1 MLTLTCASFFNRKAE
16 ESLPVSVCLFMIL
29 LYLAGIAGV
38 IAHVLELIALYV
50 ICGSLFFILLSVILK
65 KQSIKGVLS
74 SCFCLLRSPGILFYL
89 LLTAFFSAAVLHMR
103 VTNWDDLHYW
113 AIFPKNM
120 AMINGVPSGDMEC
133 TFYRDY
139 FPVVQYLYY
148 PVFRLTGGFSEPAMF
163 AVNYALIFLFLL
175 PLFTKRD
182 GQSVPVYVASLLSGT
197 VLPFACTFQM
207 LHCLGVDS
215 IMTFLFGVLIIYVFD
230 EKRDLFYFLRILIL
244 TTTLTLMKTTAVI
257 FSSVVIALF
266 FVKNLKRTKRF
277 FLSLLGLLLSN
288 GLFYMS
294 WKVFCR
300 IKGNTTYLSDNL
312 SRSLGKGGIVF
323 PSYTADTV
331 KHFIKALF
339 TLPLNGG
346 RFGMSAMMMLLI
358 LIIASGVCLKRKHDR
373 SVPLSGD
380 IIAFITLMIGLA
392 GYLCVMLYTYLFVF
406 EPWEAETLSS
416 FDRYI
421 TTYFGALLY
430 FAVFLIIGLFT
441 ADKEAPLL
449 KSLNSTALPIALS
462 ILLAATVNYPYIG
475 RTLIPSGFAKAYGDV
490 LAQREEIDKELA
502 PLFPPTLSYGSHIIF
517 VDGADTIERAKTI
530 PYCSVPYVARILD
543 AETYDILDLEAV
555 REEADDFRAEYV
567 VFLNTMKDKMDGELS
582 EYSTDVFYRLDE
594 DGMRSE

>member
-65 KQSIKGVLS
+65 KQRIKEVLS
-74 SCFCLLRSPGILFYL
+74 SCFCLLRSPGIMFYL
-89 LLTAFFSAAVLHMR
+89 LLTAFFSVAVLHMR

-277 FLSLLGLLLSN
+277 FLSLLGLLFSN

-323 PSYTADTV
+323 PEVIPRMAVMDAADSP
-331 KHFIKALF
+331 K
-339 TLPLNGG
+339 
-346 RFGMSAMMMLLI
+346 
-358 LIIASGVCLKRKHDR
+358 
-373 SVPLSGD
+373 
-380 IIAFITLMIGLA
+380 
-392 GYLCVMLYTYLFVF
+392 Y
-406 EPWEAETLSS
+406 
-416 FDRYI
+416 
-421 TTYFGALLY
+421 
-430 FAVFLIIGLFT
+430 
-441 ADKEAPLL
+441 
-449 KSLNSTALPIALS
+449 
-462 ILLAATVNYPYIG
+462 
-475 RTLIPSGFAKAYGDV
+475 
-490 LAQREEIDKELA
+490 
-502 PLFPPTLSYGSHIIF
+502 
-517 VDGADTIERAKTI
+517 
-530 PYCSVPYVARILD
+530 
-543 AETYDILDLEAV
+543 LEA
-555 REEADDFRAEYV
+555 
-567 VFLNTMKDKMDGELS
+567 
-582 EYSTDVFYRLDE
+582 
-594 DGMRSE
+594 RS